1 MRFLATPRSLQRRS
15 RPRRAG
21 PPRARARRAALA
33 ATTPV
38 ALLAALA
45 TALTATPAAAQA
57 AAPPEAIGAGDAVA
71 TTAATLGGFVGN
83 LIKHLDEL
91 GAFDGAQAQSV
102 SSSGPTSKAALAETW
117 AARIARLDAAD
128 KPVKIPSACM
138 WAIKTQLEATYDRR
152 GQALQRVTA
161 QPDAALSCGGTFGLP
176 VRQEGTLSHRLN
188 GTTDAVIGTRR
199 CADAKGCPNAN
210 VVGPYRCEGAAC
222 AGDHQLVL
230 RHTWTLAAPYVW
242 QDAPAQCRVRD
253 RGHTLSCM
261 TQTKVVTIPATRG
274 GITISSPPAA

>member
-1 MRFLATPRSLQRRS
+1 LRSLATPRSLQRRS
-15 RPRRAG
+15 RPRRA
-21 PPRARARRAALA
+21 LA
-33 ATTPV
+33 AIAPV

-57 AAPPEAIGAGDAVA
+57 APAPPEAVGAGDTV
-71 TTAATLGGFVGN
+71 TSTAATLGGFVGN

-102 SSSGPTSKAALAETW
+102 SSSGFTSKVALAETW

-128 KPVKIPSACM
+128 RPVKDPSACM
-138 WAIKTQLEATYDRR
+138 WAIKTQIEATYDTR
-152 GQALQRVTA
+152 GRALQRVTA

-222 AGDHQLVL
+222 AGDHRFVL

-253 RGHTLSCM
+253 RDRTLSCT
-261 TQTKVVTIPATRG
+261 TQTKIVTIPAARG
-274 GITISSPPAA
+274 GIIISSPPAA